1 MNYEQVSSLTDGQFK
16 RLTGVKQE
24 TFSAMVKIVQTA
36 YDAKHKRRGRNS
48 TLAVEDM
55 VLLMLNYLRSYSTF
69 FEIGVIFG
77 VSESSAH
84 RIATWVEDVLISSGT
99 FSLPS
104 KKVLLE
110 EDSVIEIVL
119 IDATEQEIER
129 PKKNKGNTTQGR
141 KRNTL

>member
-1 MNYEQVSSLTDGQFK
+1 MNYEQVSSLNDGPFK
-16 RLTGVKQE
+16 RLTGVKKE

-36 YDAKHKRRGRNS
+36 YEEKHKRRGRKS
-48 TLAVEDM
+48 TLSVEDM

-69 FEIGVIFG
+69 FEIGVMFR

-110 EDSVIEIVL
+110 EDSAIEIIL

-129 PKKNKGNTTQGR
+129 PKKNKENITQGR
-141 KRNTL
+141 KRNTP

>member
-1 MNYEQVSSLTDGQFK
+1 
-16 RLTGVKQE
+16 
-24 TFSAMVKIVQTA
+24 
-36 YDAKHKRRGRNS
+36 
-48 TLAVEDM
+48 
-55 VLLMLNYLRSYSTF
+55 MLNYLRSYSTF
-69 FEIGVIFG
+69 FEMGVIFG

-110 EDSVIEIVL
+110 EDSAIEIVL

-129 PKKNKGNTTQGR
+129 PKKNKGNIIQGR
-141 KRNTL
+141 KRNTP

>member
-1 MNYEQVSSLTDGQFK
+1 M
-16 RLTGVKQE
+16 
-24 TFSAMVKIVQTA
+24 
-36 YDAKHKRRGRNS
+36 
-48 TLAVEDM
+48 
-55 VLLMLNYLRSYSTF
+55 
-69 FEIGVIFG
+69 GVIFG

-110 EDSVIEIVL
+110 EDSTIEIVW

-129 PKKNKGNTTQGR
+129 PKKTKEILFREEKETHLKNTNHCECSNA
-141 KRNTL
+141 RNHLCFW

>member
-1 MNYEQVSSLTDGQFK
+1 GSFHLMMSEDERNDPVSIFKINCVIYFMFQFFLT
-16 RLTGVKQE
+16 
-24 TFSAMVKIVQTA
+24 
-36 YDAKHKRRGRNS
+36 
-48 TLAVEDM
+48 
-55 VLLMLNYLRSYSTF
+55 RSM
-69 FEIGVIFG
+69 GVIFG

-110 EDSVIEIVL
+110 EDSTIEIVW

-129 PKKNKGNTTQGR
+129 PKKTK
-141 KRNTL
+141 